1 VSRISGLRSS
11 VAGVADEVAF
21 AFERRCERVEHRVE
35 GPPELRDFVVGLL
48 GNLEPD
54 AGDAGDAR
62 DDLRGLAAVVLD
74 RPQGRPGEQVAD
86 DSGGDDC
93 AEASDAELDEQLEQ
107 CFVAVVAG
115 SGTDLAR
122 LPARRCARGV
132 DRPRHCRSG
141 ALADPARPAPLLDVT
156 DDPQAV

>member
-1 VSRISGLRSS
+1 VLRDGALIAKCGLDPRGEQDQWLAEL

-54 AGDAGDAR
+54 VGDAGDARDAR

-86 DSGGDDC
+86 DSGGDEC
-93 AEASDAELDEQLEQ
+93 AEASDAELDEQLE
-107 CFVAVVAG
+107 AVLRRGGRGIGNRPGATTSAAVC
-115 SGTDLAR
+115 
-122 LPARRCARGV
+122 ARR
-132 DRPRHCRSG
+132 
-141 ALADPARPAPLLDVT
+141 
-156 DDPQAV
+156 